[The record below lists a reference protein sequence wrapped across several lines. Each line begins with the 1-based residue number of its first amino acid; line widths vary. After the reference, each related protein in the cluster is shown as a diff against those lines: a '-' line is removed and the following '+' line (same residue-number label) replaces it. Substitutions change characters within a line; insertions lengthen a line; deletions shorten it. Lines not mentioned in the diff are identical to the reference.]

1 MDNKNIK
8 LYAVSTCGH
17 CKTLKKMLETERF
30 VFDSVDV
37 DLLVGAQRRE
47 TLAEV
52 KQVNKRCSFPTMV
65 IGEKV
70 IVGFRENEI
79 KEALGIRSTPPP

>member
-1 MDNKNIK
+1 MGDKNIK
-8 LYAVSTCGH
+8 LYAVSTCSH
-17 CKTLKKMLETERF
+17 CKTLKEMLETERF
-30 VFDSVDV
+30 LFDSVDV
-37 DLLVGAQRRE
+37 DLLVGEQRRE
-47 TLAEV
+47 MLAEV

-79 KEALGIRSTPPP
+79 KEALGIR

>member
-1 MDNKNIK
+1 MGDKNIK
-8 LYAVSTCGH
+8 LYAVSTCCH
-17 CKTLKKMLETERF
+17 CKTLKEMLESERF

-37 DLLVGAQRRE
+37 DLLAGEQRRE
-47 TLAEV
+47 MLAEV

-79 KEALGIRSTPPP
+79 KEALGIR

>member
-1 MDNKNIK
+1 MEDKNIK

-17 CKTLKKMLETERF
+17 CKTLKNMLETERF

-37 DLLVGAQRRE
+37 DLLAGAERRE
-47 TLAEV
+47 MLAVV
-52 KQVNKRCSFPTMV
+52 KKVNKRCSFPTMV

-79 KEALGIRSTPPP
+79 KEALGIR

>member
-1 MDNKNIK
+1 
-8 LYAVSTCGH
+8 
-17 CKTLKKMLETERF
+17 MLESERF

-37 DLLVGAQRRE
+37 DLLAGEQRRDM
-47 TLAEV
+47 LAEV

-79 KEALGIRSTPPP
+79 KEALGIR